1 MRRSRLAL
9 AAGLGGAAA
18 AAWFATRELD
28 RRRIRD
34 DPEYAHLYAPLD
46 GREVTVIA
54 GDGTRLHAEVFGPD
68 GAPTIVFCH
77 GWTCALRFWTYQI
90 QALTPDFRVVAWDFR
105 GHGGSDP
112 AATGDYAIDAFGDDL
127 QAVLEATV
135 PAGQRALLAGHSMGG
150 MAIVAWAGRHQDEVA
165 RRASATALIS
175 SGMGDLVSE
184 ALVVRTPQRL
194 KPVSTRIAIAALSSP
209 TPIPGTPSPLMY
221 RWIRYVALSPA
232 ATPAQVAFSEQLVID
247 CPTDVR
253 AHCAATLSRLD
264 LYASIASVTVPTLVM
279 VGERDRLLPPLHA
292 RKLASMLP
300 DPTELAE
307 IPRYGH
313 MLPLEAHEDVTAAL
327 RQLAAASSSS
337 ASAATASAG
346 STGNGAAPASASRSS
361 A

>member
-90 QALTPDFRVVAWDFR
+90 QALMPDFRVVAWDFR

-175 SGMGDLVSE
+175 RV
-184 ALVVRTPQRL
+184 
-194 KPVSTRIAIAALSSP
+194 
-209 TPIPGTPSPLMY
+209 
-221 RWIRYVALSPA
+221 W
-232 ATPAQVAFSEQLVID
+232 ATW
-247 CPTDVR
+247 
-253 AHCAATLSRLD
+253 
-264 LYASIASVTVPTLVM
+264 
-279 VGERDRLLPPLHA
+279 
-292 RKLASMLP
+292 
-300 DPTELAE
+300 
-307 IPRYGH
+307 
-313 MLPLEAHEDVTAAL
+313 
-327 RQLAAASSSS
+327 
-337 ASAATASAG
+337 
-346 STGNGAAPASASRSS
+346 
-361 A
+361 